1 MMKKSIVVAASVL
14 SVIFMWSCAGSIEK
28 KYKNTK
34 EMIDDAKSK
43 VEFVSAVQLKAA
55 MDKGE
60 KYYLIDCRE
69 TAEFD
74 SACIKGAINIP
85 RGLLESQVAEK
96 APLHRTTVYIYCSNG
111 DRSTLAATVLPRLKY
126 ADVHV
131 LEGGFDVLKAKFP
144 DLVEMNPVRGEAKT
158 KTPAKASGGCG
169 G

>member
-1 MMKKSIVVAASVL
+1 
-14 SVIFMWSCAGSIEK
+14 
-28 KYKNTK
+28 
-34 EMIDDAKSK
+34 MIDDAKSK

-131 LEGGFDVLKAKFP
+131 LEGGFDVLKTKFP
-144 DLVEMNPVRGEAKT
+144 DLVEMTPVRGESKT
-158 KTPAKASGGCG
+158 KAPAKASGGCG

>member
-1 MMKKSIVVAASVL
+1 MKKSIVFATSVL

-69 TAEFD
+69 AVEFD

-85 RGLLESQVAEK
+85 RTVLEAQVSDK
-96 APLHRTTVYIYCSNG
+96 APKKRNTVYIYCNNA
-111 DRSTLAATVLPRLKY
+111 DKAILAASVLPEFKY
-126 ADVHV
+126 AHV
-131 LEGGFDVLKAKFP
+131 KVIDGGLDAVKAKFP
-144 DLVEMNPVRGEAKT
+144 ELIELNPVRDGAKS
-158 KTPAKASGGCG
+158 KAPTPASGGCG

>member
-1 MMKKSIVVAASVL
+1 MIKKSIVFTVSVL
-14 SVIFMWSCAGSIEK
+14 SVIIMWSCAGSIEK

-43 VEFVSAVQLKAA
+43 VEYVSVEKLKTI
-55 MDKGE
+55 MDNGE

-69 TAEFD
+69 TTEFD

-96 APLHRTTVYIYCSNG
+96 APAHRTTVYIYCSNG
-111 DRSTLAATVLPRLKY
+111 DRSTLAATVLPKLKY
-126 ADVHV
+126 ADVRV
-131 LEGGFDVLKAKFP
+131 LEGGFDVLKTKFP
-144 DLVEMNPVRGEAKT
+144 DLVEMAPVRGEAKS
-158 KTPAKASGGCG
+158 KAPAKPSGGCG